1 MRIEIAR
8 HGAEERVAVVR
19 ADGSSARFRIP
30 RKGPISHDI
39 VHYCVES
46 ALGMRNGFWGM
57 VASGEDPGAIADL
70 AKVGGHAS
78 AQRAVAPD
86 ASLVELLQA
95 ERLVECFEAESWS
108 VGEDDAGLLAMAEA
122 GWAASHVPALD
133 LSGEALAPV
142 RAKLAEL
149 GGRWRALADGE
160 PLVME
165 WR

>member
-19 ADGSSARFRIP
+19 ADGSTARFRIQ

-78 AQRAVAPD
+78 AKRVVAPD

-108 VGEDDAGLLAMAEA
+108 GSEDDAGLLAMAEA

-133 LSGEALAPV
+133 L
-142 RAKLAEL
+142 
-149 GGRWRALADGE
+149 
-160 PLVME
+160 
-165 WR
+165 